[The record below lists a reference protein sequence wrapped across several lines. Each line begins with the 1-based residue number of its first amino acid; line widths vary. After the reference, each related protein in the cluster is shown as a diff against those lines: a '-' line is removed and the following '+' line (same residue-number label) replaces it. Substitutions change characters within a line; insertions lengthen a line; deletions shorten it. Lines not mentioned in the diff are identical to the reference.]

1 MSRRLPLV
9 TPSRPL
15 AGHGEVGADF
25 IRGFVATGILS
36 AVQDQPARLR
46 LDRRTLRC
54 AMQGGSALAAG
65 TYAMRAWRRSESG
78 QALAGVAIGL
88 AAVATFEHLLQDQA
102 AKEKA
107 NGKEEA

>member
-1 MSRRLPLV
+1 MNRRLPLV
-9 TPSRPL
+9 APSWPV
-15 AGHGEVGADF
+15 AGYGEVGADF
-25 IRGFVATGILS
+25 IRGFVATGILT
-36 AVQDQPARLR
+36 AVQDQPARPH
-46 LDRRTLRC
+46 LDRRTLRR

-65 TYAMRAWRRSESG
+65 TYAVRASRQGENGR
-78 QALAGVAIGL
+78 ALAGIAIGL